1 MAGRSKRIF
10 IALRDRVT
18 SLPDYNFLTKKRD
31 EEKKDFK
38 QASKQPPALALAAS
52 KNQLNARSLPE
63 RMMAMCTTAAS
74 VSSASSSLPSPTSS
88 SQVTSAAEAVSRIV
102 ASEPEDATIEELGR
116 ATASACNLIDDDF
129 AGSSDEVKIF
139 KDEGEDEE
147 KEYVSQEE
155 LQAALSEDKSS
166 LIQETELSIK
176 QEALRLTDS
185 SIGRTFF
192 FLSLLK
198 VRKSPS
204 FFRVFFPLG
213 KQKKQ

>member
-192 FLSLLK
+192 YSL
-198 VRKSPS
+198 
-204 FFRVFFPLG
+204 PLAG
-213 KQKKQ
+213 

>member
-1 MAGRSKRIF
+1 
-10 IALRDRVT
+10 
-18 SLPDYNFLTKKRD
+18 
-31 EEKKDFK
+31 
-38 QASKQPPALALAAS
+38 
-52 KNQLNARSLPE
+52 
-63 RMMAMCTTAAS
+63 MMAMCTTAAS

-185 SIGRTFF
+185 SIGRIFLYSLPLAGRRWENRLAFF
-192 FLSLLK
+192 VSSSLWEN
-198 VRKSPS
+198 RKNSEMLI
-204 FFRVFFPLG
+204 FM
-213 KQKKQ
+213 